1 MTLIKKHSIA
11 PSLLLFLLLFLLLNG
26 SGWAQSLDDISDASG
41 IHGGFVVQVGTA
53 EPELPFIPAK
63 KENFQIQV
71 VDTRTDRIAELQERA
86 WPAVRAQRLWPDPEW
101 VRAAERPTRAR
112 DANESHNG
120 IDSRIYWIVSTHLP
134 LLGPPSSLILFLQAL
149 FFLPWGIRIPDPY
162 CCPLVP

>member
-11 PSLLLFLLLFLLLNG
+11 PSLLLFLLLNG

-71 VDTRTDRIAELQERA
+71 VDTRTDRIA
-86 WPAVRAQRLWPDPEW
+86 
-101 VRAAERPTRAR
+101 
-112 DANESHNG
+112 
-120 IDSRIYWIVSTHLP
+120 
-134 LLGPPSSLILFLQAL
+134 
-149 FFLPWGIRIPDPY
+149 
-162 CCPLVP
+162 